1 MNRFPS
7 ASEFRPRVWA
17 MGISRLRDL
26 FRDIAGEYDGLAD
39 VRVVAR
45 GFEEAAAEIA
55 AAPPN
60 QRPDVVVAAGS
71 NGTYL
76 KARIDLPVVLVQPTG
91 FDVMQALARARRE
104 ADLVA
109 LVTYGETP
117 SEVRRFASAW
127 GLDVV
132 FASYRTVQDAEACV
146 LDLRD
151 RGVGA
156 VVGPGHVNDLAARLG
171 LVPFF
176 VYSRSSVRAAFDNAL
191 EVVQATWRETQRRQR
206 LDSVL
211 QHLRDGVVALDAN
224 GRVEAIN
231 QRLAAVLGID
241 PAAAAGRSLEDLAPD
256 IAFTLP
262 DADGESLETVRGV
275 SYIVHRGPLVDN
287 GVASGAVL
295 TFQES
300 RAVERLDRTLR
311 SRQRTQQF
319 VARYRLGD
327 LSGATPGIVRVRQLA
342 QRYARSDA
350 TVLIRG
356 ESGTGKE
363 MIAQG
368 IHRESPRRDFPFVAI
383 NCGAFPETLLE
394 SELFGYEEGAFTGAR
409 RGGKVGL
416 IEAAHRGTLFLDE
429 IGEMPLP
436 LQSRLL
442 RVLQEREV
450 VRLGATEPTRVDV
463 RVVAATHRGLTEQIE
478 SGEFRAD
485 LFYRLNILNLAIPPL
500 RERGADIVP
509 LAAELLLQS
518 ARREPRV
525 ALRIRTQDDATRA
538 LAPVGEAL
546 ARHGWPGNVRELQNV
561 VERMVVELADSDVD
575 VLTPEVLRAI
585 APEVFETRGGA
596 ARATSAWAAA
606 ALEDDAAD
614 VADPRDQPLTLRERS
629 LTVEADEIRAA
640 LEAHG
645 GDRERVCAQLGISKT
660 TLWRRLN
667 AAKAKPGAN
676 HASGGNGGSGDGG
689 APARRKPAREA

>member
-1 MNRFPS
+1 MNRFPAPS
-7 ASEFRPRVWA
+7 GFRPRVWA

-26 FRDIAGEYDGLAD
+26 FRDIAREYDGLAD
-39 VRVVAR
+39 LRVVAR
-45 GFEEAAAEIA
+45 GFEEAVAEIA
-55 AAPPN
+55 AAGPS
-60 QRPDVVVAAGS
+60 QRPDVVVAAGA
-71 NGTYL
+71 NGSYL
-76 KARIDLPVVLVQPTG
+76 KARVDVPVVLLQPTG

-104 ADLVA
+104 AEHVA

-117 SEVRRFASAW
+117 AEVRRFASAW
-127 GLDVV
+127 GIDVV
-132 FASYRTVQDAEACV
+132 FASYRSVQDAEACV

-156 VVGPGHVNDLAARLG
+156 VVGPGLVNDLAARLG

-176 VYSRSSVRAAFDNAL
+176 VYSHSSVRSAFDNAL
-191 EVVQATWRETQRRQR
+191 EVAQATWRETQRRQR

-211 QHLRDGVVALDAN
+211 QHLRDGVVALDGE

-241 PAAAAGRSLEDLAPD
+241 PVLAAGQSLAEIAPD

-262 DADGESLETVRGV
+262 ETDGESLETVRGV
-275 SYIVHRGPLVDN
+275 SYVVHRGPLVDN
-287 GVASGAVL
+287 GVTTGAVL

-311 SRQRTQQF
+311 TRQRTQQF
-319 VARYRLGD
+319 VARYRLDD
-327 LSGATPGIVRVRQLA
+327 LSGATPGIERVRQLA
-342 QRYARSDA
+342 KRYAKSDA

-363 MIAQG
+363 MVAQG
-368 IHRESPRRDFPFVAI
+368 IHRESARRDFPFVAI
-383 NCGAFPETLLE
+383 NCGAFPEALLE

-463 RVVAATHRGLTEQIE
+463 RVVAATHRSLAGQIE
-478 SGEFRAD
+478 TGEFRAD
-485 LFYRLNILNLAIPPL
+485 LYYRLNILNLAIPPL
-500 RERGADIVP
+500 RERAADVVP
-509 LAAELLLQS
+509 LAAELLLQA

-525 ALRIRTQDDATRA
+525 ALRVRTAEAAGTTLAPIAQA
-538 LAPVGEAL
+538 LAQ
-546 ARHGWPGNVRELQNV
+546 HDWPGNVRELQNV
-561 VERMVVELADSDVD
+561 VERIVVELADTDGEAIPVD
-575 VLTPEVLRAI
+575 VLRTI
-585 APEVFETRGGA
+585 APEVFD
-596 ARATSAWAAA
+596 SAGFAQAVPMEA
-606 ALEDDAAD
+606 PKA
-614 VADPRDQPLTLRERS
+614 PMTLRERS
-629 LTVEADEIRAA
+629 LSAEADEIRAA
-640 LEAHG
+640 LEACSG
-645 GDRERVCAQLGISKT
+645 NRDRVCELLGISKT
-660 TLWRRLN
+660 TLWRRL
-667 AAKAKPGAN
+667 AAGRAGEMPPAAATSAIPANPATPATGMAPTPSRKRRSRGA
-676 HASGGNGGSGDGG
+676 
-689 APARRKPAREA
+689 

>member
-1 MNRFPS
+1 MNRFPAPASS
-7 ASEFRPRVWA
+7 AIRPRVWA

-26 FRDIAGEYDGLAD
+26 FRDIAREYDELAD
-39 VRVVAR
+39 LRVVPR
-45 GFEEAAAEIA
+45 GFEEAVAEIA
-55 AAPPN
+55 AAGPN

-117 SEVRRFASAW
+117 VEMRRFASAY
-127 GLDVV
+127 GIDVV
-132 FASYRTVQDAEACV
+132 FGEYRTVQDAEACV

-156 VVGPGHVNDLAARLG
+156 VVGPGLVNDLAARLG

-176 VYSRSSVRAAFDNAL
+176 VYSRPSVRAAFDNAL
-191 EVVQATWRETQRRQR
+191 DLVQATWRETQRRQR

-211 QHLRDGVVALDAN
+211 QHLRDGVVALDAR

-241 PAAAAGRSLEDLAPD
+241 PAAAAGQSLAALAPD
-256 IAFTLP
+256 IAFSLP
-262 DADGESLETVRGV
+262 EADGESLETVRGV
-275 SYIVHRGPLVDN
+275 SYVVHRGPLVDN
-287 GVASGAVL
+287 GVTTGAVL

-311 SRQRTQQF
+311 TRQRTQQF
-319 VARYRLGD
+319 VARYRLDD
-327 LSGATPGIVRVRQLA
+327 LSGATPGIERVRQLA
-342 QRYARSDA
+342 RRYAKSDA

-368 IHRESPRRDFPFVAI
+368 IHRESPRRDFPFVAM
-383 NCGAFPETLLE
+383 NCGAFPEALLE

-463 RVVAATHRGLTEQIE
+463 RVVAATHRALTEQIE
-478 SGEFRAD
+478 AGEFRAD

-500 RERGADIVP
+500 RERAADIAL
-509 LAAELLLQS
+509 LAGELLLQAS
-518 ARREPRV
+518 RREPRV
-525 ALRIRTQDDATRA
+525 AVRIRTPEDAARTLA
-538 LAPVGEAL
+538 LVSGAL
-546 ARHGWPGNVRELQNV
+546 ARHAWPGNVRELQNV
-561 VERMVVELADSDVD
+561 VERMVVELADTEEEGLTPD
-575 VLTPEVLRAI
+575 VLRSI
-585 APEVFETRGGA
+585 APEVFESRHAASGA
-596 ARATSAWAAA
+596 AATAGEGA
-606 ALEDDAAD
+606 
-614 VADPRDQPLTLRERS
+614 LTLRERS
-629 LTVEADEIRAA
+629 LNTEADEIRAA
-640 LEAHG
+640 LDACN
-645 GDRERVCAQLGISKT
+645 GDRDRACEMLGISKT
-660 TLWRRLN
+660 TLWRRLS
-667 AAKAKPGAN
+667 AAKGKR
-676 HASGGNGGSGDGG
+676 GSAAAEAAVAT
-689 APARRKPAREA
+689 APRKAPRA

>member
-1 MNRFPS
+1 MNRFPAPASS
-7 ASEFRPRVWA
+7 AIRPRVWA

-26 FRDIAGEYDGLAD
+26 FRDIAREYDELAD
-39 VRVVAR
+39 LRVVPR
-45 GFEEAAAEIA
+45 GFEEAVAEIA
-55 AAPPN
+55 AAGPN

-117 SEVRRFASAW
+117 VEVQRFASAY
-127 GLDVV
+127 GIDVV
-132 FASYRTVQDAEACV
+132 FGQYRTVQDAEACV

-156 VVGPGHVNDLAARLG
+156 VVGPGLVNDLAARLG

-176 VYSRSSVRAAFDNAL
+176 VYSRPSVRAAFDNAL
-191 EVVQATWRETQRRQR
+191 DLVQATWRETQRRQR

-211 QHLRDGVVALDAN
+211 QHLRDGVVALDAR

-231 QRLAAVLGID
+231 QRLAAVLGIE
-241 PAAAAGRSLEDLAPD
+241 PAAAAGQSLAALAPD
-256 IAFTLP
+256 IAFALP
-262 DADGESLETVRGV
+262 EADGESLETVRGV
-275 SYIVHRGPLVDN
+275 SYVVHRGPLVDN
-287 GVASGAVL
+287 GVTTGAVL

-319 VARYRLGD
+319 VARYRLDD
-327 LSGATPGIVRVRQLA
+327 LSGATPGIERVRQLA
-342 QRYARSDA
+342 RRYAKSDA

-368 IHRESPRRDFPFVAI
+368 IHRESPRRDFPFVAM
-383 NCGAFPETLLE
+383 NCGAFPEALLE

-463 RVVAATHRGLTEQIE
+463 RVVAATHRALTEQIE
-478 SGEFRAD
+478 AGEFRAD

-500 RERGADIVP
+500 RERGADIAL
-509 LAAELLLQS
+509 LAAELLFQAS
-518 ARREPRV
+518 RREPRV
-525 ALRIRTQDDATRA
+525 AVRIRTPEDAARTLA
-538 LAPVGEAL
+538 LVSGAL
-546 ARHGWPGNVRELQNV
+546 ARHAWPGNVRELQNV
-561 VERMVVELADSDVD
+561 VERMVVELADSEED
-575 VLTPEVLRAI
+575 VLTPDVLRSI
-585 APEVFETRGGA
+585 APEVVESR
-596 ARATSAWAAA
+596 RAVSGAAA
-606 ALEDDAAD
+606 AAGEGA
-614 VADPRDQPLTLRERS
+614 LTLRERS
-629 LTVEADEIRAA
+629 LNTEADEIRAA
-640 LEAHG
+640 LDACN
-645 GDRERVCAQLGISKT
+645 GDRDRACEMLGISKT
-660 TLWRRLN
+660 TLWRRLS
-667 AAKAKPGAN
+667 AAKGKR
-676 HASGGNGGSGDGG
+676 GS
-689 APARRKPAREA
+689 AAAEATAATARRKAPRA

>member
-1 MNRFPS
+1 MNRFPAPASS
-7 ASEFRPRVWA
+7 AIRPRVWA

-26 FRDIAGEYDGLAD
+26 FRDIAREYDELAD
-39 VRVVAR
+39 LRVVPR
-45 GFEEAAAEIA
+45 GFEEAVAELA
-55 AAPPN
+55 AAGPN

-117 SEVRRFASAW
+117 VEVRRFASAY
-127 GLDVV
+127 GIDVV
-132 FASYRTVQDAEACV
+132 FGQYRTVQDAEACV

-156 VVGPGHVNDLAARLG
+156 VVGPGLVNDLAARLG

-176 VYSRSSVRAAFDNAL
+176 VYSRPSVRAAFDNAL
-191 EVVQATWRETQRRQR
+191 DLVQATWRETQRRQR

-211 QHLRDGVVALDAN
+211 QHLRDGVVALDAR

-241 PAAAAGRSLEDLAPD
+241 PAAAAGQSLAALAPD
-256 IAFTLP
+256 IAFALP
-262 DADGESLETVRGV
+262 EADGESLETVRGV
-275 SYIVHRGPLVDN
+275 SYVVHRGPLVDN
-287 GVASGAVL
+287 GVTTGAVL

-319 VARYRLGD
+319 VARYRLDD
-327 LSGATPGIVRVRQLA
+327 LSGATPGIERVRQLA
-342 QRYARSDA
+342 RRYAKSDA

-368 IHRESPRRDFPFVAI
+368 IHRESPRRDFPFVAM
-383 NCGAFPETLLE
+383 NCGAFPEALLE

-463 RVVAATHRGLTEQIE
+463 RVVAATHRALTEQIE
-478 SGEFRAD
+478 AGEFRAD

-500 RERGADIVP
+500 RERGADIAL
-509 LAAELLLQS
+509 LASELLFQAS
-518 ARREPRV
+518 RREPRV
-525 ALRIRTQDDATRA
+525 AVRIRTPEDASRT
-538 LAPVGEAL
+538 LARVSGAL
-546 ARHGWPGNVRELQNV
+546 ARHAWPGNVRELQNV
-561 VERMVVELADSDVD
+561 VERMVVELADSEED
-575 VLTPEVLRAI
+575 VLTPDVLRSI
-585 APEVFETRGGA
+585 APEVFESRRAASGA
-596 ARATSAWAAA
+596 AATAGEGA
-606 ALEDDAAD
+606 
-614 VADPRDQPLTLRERS
+614 LTLRERS
-629 LTVEADEIRAA
+629 LNTEADEIRAA
-640 LEAHG
+640 LDACN
-645 GDRERVCAQLGISKT
+645 GDRDRACEMLGISKT
-660 TLWRRLN
+660 TLWRRLS
-667 AAKAKPGAN
+667 AAKGKR
-676 HASGGNGGSGDGG
+676 GG
-689 APARRKPAREA
+689 AAAEATVAAAPRKAPRARNA

>member
-1 MNRFPS
+1 MNRFADP
-7 ASEFRPRVWA
+7 AQFRPRVWA

-26 FRDIAGEYDGLAD
+26 FRDIAREYDDLAD
-39 VRVVAR
+39 LRVVAR

-60 QRPDVVVAAGS
+60 LRPDIVVAAGS

-76 KARIDLPVVLVQPTG
+76 KSRIDVPVVLLQPTG

-117 SEVRRFASAW
+117 AEVRRFASAF

-191 EVVQATWRETQRRQR
+191 EVVQATWHEAQRRQR

-211 QHLRDGVVALDAN
+211 QHLRDGVVALDAQ

-231 QRLAAVLGID
+231 QRLAAVLDID
-241 PAAAAGRSLEDLAPD
+241 PATAGGRPLAELAPD

-262 DADGESLETVRGV
+262 EADGESLETVRGV

-287 GVASGAVL
+287 GVTTGAVL

-311 SRQRTQQF
+311 TRQRTQQF
-319 VARYRLGD
+319 TARYSIDD
-327 LSGATPGIVRVRQLA
+327 LSGSTPAIARVRQLA
-342 QRYARSDA
+342 KRYAKSDA

-363 MIAQG
+363 MVAQG
-368 IHRESPRRDFPFVAI
+368 IHRESTRRDFPFVAI

-409 RGGKVGL
+409 RGGKAGL

-463 RVVAATHRGLTEQIE
+463 RVVAATHRSLAGQIE
-478 SGEFRAD
+478 TGAFRSD
-485 LFYRLNILNLAIPPL
+485 LYYRLNILDLAIAPL
-500 RERGADIVP
+500 RERSADVVT
-509 LAAELLLQS
+509 LAVELLLQA

-525 ALRIRTQDDATRA
+525 ALRFRTGEAAARV
-538 LAPVGEAL
+538 LAPVGELL
-546 ARHGWPGNVRELQNV
+546 ARHDWPGNVRELQNV
-561 VERMVVELADSDVD
+561 VERIVVELADSEDD
-575 VLTPEVLRAI
+575 TLTPEVLRAI
-585 APEVFETRGGA
+585 APEVCES
-596 ARATSAWAAA
+596 RATG
-606 ALEDDAAD
+606 D
-614 VADPRDQPLTLRERS
+614 VALTLRERS
-629 LTVEADEIRAA
+629 LSVEAEEIRAA
-640 LEAHG
+640 LQACD
-645 GDRERVCAQLGISKT
+645 GDRDRVCALLGISKT
-660 TLWRRLN
+660 TLWRRL
-667 AAKAKPGAN
+667 
-676 HASGGNGGSGDGG
+676 SG
-689 APARRKPAREA
+689 AREAGGDTSAASRAKRSRKA